1 MKLVKAFFSLVEI
14 LTAAEV
20 GMFSIRR
27 GFIKFLVLILFSLN
41 FSCAHVGLKYSGDY
55 QSELSGPGRVVVE
68 KSYPVRWLA
77 VLCGGTFWA
86 FGGMCWGYFVYP
98 TDSMTDEV
106 RQKAITTLSSQVP
119 DFRLSKENLD
129 PYQWKFFYENA
140 QVISGTEYTKLKDQE
155 ALQASQAQTNSQTNS
170 QASSRGSQSEKEKKN
185 FDLKAFEEGIVS
197 KPSKKELMYSET
209 DSFPMGWPEKWYFES
224 SGYRYWTIVGDIK
237 ENQSTAMA
245 SSASKVQEL
254 LIKEFP
260 QKNYKETPTF
270 ETTHNHVKKING
282 KYQSWRIVRVSHS
295 DVSKL
300 VR

>member
-1 MKLVKAFFSLVEI
+1 MCSFVRRNFVVRFLILV
-14 LTAAEV
+14 
-20 GMFSIRR
+20 
-27 GFIKFLVLILFSLN
+27 LFSLN
-41 FSCAHVGLKYSGDY
+41 FSCSHVGLKYSGEY

-98 TDSMTDEV
+98 TDSMTEEV
-106 RQKAITTLSSQVP
+106 RQKAVATLSSQVP

-129 PYQWKFFYENA
+129 PYQWKFLYENA
-140 QVISGTEYTKLKDQE
+140 QVISGADYKKLKDQE
-155 ALQASQAQTNSQTNS
+155 ALQTSQAQSNSQSQSQGS
-170 QASSRGSQSEKEKKN
+170 QAEKEKKN
-185 FDLKAFEEGIVS
+185 FDVKAFEESIVS
-197 KPSKKELMYSET
+197 KPSKKELMFSET

-224 SGYRYWTIVGDIK
+224 SDYRYWTIVGDIK

-245 SSASKVQEL
+245 SSAAKVQEL
-254 LIKEFP
+254 LVKEFP
-260 QKNYKETPTF
+260 QKDYRETPHF

-282 KYQSWRIVRVSHS
+282 KYQSWRIVRVSHT